1 MKKTKTAGIKQLKK
15 IQKWAEN
22 EIAEYEELIYQIKE
36 ELRGRRK
43 KCPGQQ
49 KTQIKKTAE
58 AK

>member
-15 IQKWAEN
+15 TQKWAEN

-43 KCPGQQ
+43 NVPDNKRH
-49 KTQIKKTAE
+49 K
-58 AK
+58 

>member
-22 EIAEYEELIYQIKE
+22 EIAEYEEFIQIIRK

-43 KCPGQQ
+43 
-49 KTQIKKTAE
+49 
-58 AK
+58 